1 MLHYF
6 DLREMDEAEARKP
19 YHIRRK
25 LDVTVRYLKFEL
37 NKT

>member
-19 YHIRRK
+19 TILGGIGCHRK
-25 LDVTVRYLKFEL
+25 IPEI
-37 NKT
+37 